1 MLMFGIIELSE
12 SSTLSFHCSVMK
24 MIVNN
29 LDDSFSV
36 NHGINIYM
44 CGSIYYMIHER
55 VNMRNNESNTV
66 RNIMGDVTCEVD

>member
-1 MLMFGIIELSE
+1 MLICQVNGLFNSTEMFGNIELSE

-29 LDDSFSV
+29 FDDSLSV

-44 CGSIYYMIHER
+44 CGSSYYMIHER
-55 VNMRNNESNTV
+55 VNMRNNEY
-66 RNIMGDVTCEVD
+66 RKK